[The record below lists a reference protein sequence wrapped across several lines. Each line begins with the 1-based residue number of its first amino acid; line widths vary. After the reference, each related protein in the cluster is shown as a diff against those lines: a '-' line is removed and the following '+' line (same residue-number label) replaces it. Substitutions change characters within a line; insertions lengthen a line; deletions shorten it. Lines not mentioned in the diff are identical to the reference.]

1 MSATGEGH
9 TATINAPT
17 RSWQAQTTGTSRG
30 TASQL
35 PALGSERQT
44 PPADP
49 ASWWPRSERV
59 KTNTKNVRV
68 TADSRGKPQRA
79 ALLKPS
85 SITDESGTSRHAR
98 SYLSAQSA
106 SCSVYHVRQHAEGS
120 ELVKYCTAAT
130 SYASTAGRLPTAT
143 SPSGGTGNGDV
154 DAGVSASA
162 AAGTE
167 GVGTAA
173 GLGMGDNRILAL
185 AASCAKVNTGLTP
198 SRAVIESDKP
208 AGDCAC
214 APSTMA
220 LATGRSSTARR
231 SIKTVVCKEQ
241 QSQQDVI
248 KQNYSR

>member
-59 KTNTKNVRV
+59 KMNTKNVRV

-120 ELVKYCTAAT
+120 ELGKYCTAAT

-143 SPSGGTGNGDV
+143 SPSATATSTPACPPARLQAPRAWAQQRAWAWATTG
-154 DAGVSASA
+154 S
-162 AAGTE
+162 
-167 GVGTAA
+167 
-173 GLGMGDNRILAL
+173 
-185 AASCAKVNTGLTP
+185 
-198 SRAVIESDKP
+198 SRW
-208 AGDCAC
+208 
-214 APSTMA
+214 
-220 LATGRSSTARR
+220 RR
-231 SIKTVVCKEQ
+231 RVQ
-241 QSQQDVI
+241 
-248 KQNYSR
+248 R

>member
-17 RSWQAQTTGTSRG
+17 RSWQAQLETTGTSRG

-120 ELVKYCTAAT
+120 ELVKYRGYVVRLHRRQAPYSHFAIRRHRQRRRRRRRVRQRGCRHR
-130 SYASTAGRLPTAT
+130 GRGH
-143 SPSGGTGNGDV
+143 SS
-154 DAGVSASA
+154 
-162 AAGTE
+162 
-167 GVGTAA
+167 
-173 GLGMGDNRILAL
+173 GLGH
-185 AASCAKVNTGLTP
+185 
-198 SRAVIESDKP
+198 
-208 AGDCAC
+208 
-214 APSTMA
+214 
-220 LATGRSSTARR
+220 GRQPDPRVGGRR
-231 SIKTVVCKEQ
+231 VQ
-241 QSQQDVI
+241 
-248 KQNYSR
+248 R